1 MTAQTIIV
9 QDHSADLAAIRAEL
23 ATVRR
28 MLESVTLQPRPAW
41 MNVRDYAA
49 HIGKSPRTVT
59 RMIDAGKLATKHI
72 AGIRMVKV

>member
-28 MLESVTLQPRPAW
+28 MLESVTFW
-41 MNVRDYAA
+41 
-49 HIGKSPRTVT
+49 G
-59 RMIDAGKLATKHI
+59 AGWC
-72 AGIRMVKV
+72 R